1 MPGAWKANRK
11 RTHQARVVFE
21 EFWNGTRLH
30 LEVRSA
36 EAVTAY
42 EPQWATMVYIGT
54 KSAGARSEVKD
65 PLWRAGGVVALWD
78 RRGADLFTVTVPE
91 E

>member
-1 MPGAWKANRK
+1 MEGEPEADSPGPGG
-11 RTHQARVVFE
+11 FE
-21 EFWNGTRLH
+21 EFWNGTRFH

-42 EPQWATMVYIGT
+42 EPQWARLMYLGSRSV
-54 KSAGARSEVKD
+54 GAASEVKD
-65 PLWRAGGVVALWD
+65 PLWRAGGVVALRD